1 MKTFFKKKLTL
12 KKDKISLKQK
22 KKILQKK
29 ISWELILQIFA
40 QSFGTNFRAF

>member
-12 KKDKISLKQK
+12 KKDKISLKQR

-29 ISWELILQIFA
+29 IFQQMRENEFEYV
-40 QSFGTNFRAF
+40 